1 MRVGRVRNAMLL
13 PLPQWI
19 KKSVSLSPLQVQVIP
34 FLRVWFY
41 FFSGGGGYSGR
52 QVLEGPVSQVQMV
65 QQQLL
70 NLCPLWTYVIAI

>member
-13 PLPQWI
+13 PLPQWD
-19 KKSVSLSPLQVQVIP
+19 KEERVFVSFHVQVMP
-34 FLRVWFY
+34 FFKGLVLVLFL
-41 FFSGGGGYSGR
+41 GGDYSGR
-52 QVLEGPVSQVQMV
+52 QVPEGPVSQVQMV

>member
-1 MRVGRVRNAMLL
+1 MDKEERVF
-13 PLPQWI
+13 
-19 KKSVSLSPLQVQVIP
+19 VSFTGPSHTFFKGLVL
-34 FLRVWFY
+34 